1 MTMRIL
7 AAFVLSAAFVCPL
20 AVQAQDTTVI
30 EKNTTTT
37 TTPAP
42 SPAPDVSVQT
52 HTETTGTVEPC
63 GSKTVHKEDSAG
75 NSETKTKTNC

>member
-1 MTMRIL
+1 MRML

-30 EKNTTTT
+30 QRETTT

-52 HTETTGTVEPC
+52 HTETTGSVEPC

>member
-1 MTMRIL
+1 MRLL
-7 AAFVLSAAFVCPL
+7 AALVLSAAFVCPL

-37 TTPAP
+37 IPAP
-42 SPAPDVSVQT
+42 SLAPDVSVRT
-52 HTETTGTVEPC
+52 ETETTGTVEPC
-63 GSKTVHKEDSAG
+63 RSKTVHKEDSAG